1 MTVHDGLRA
10 LLLTLALTGA
20 GAAVMAFRV
29 SLDAPRARGLPRTGP
44 TTWLP
49 SEPLDDLDSVVV
61 VRNAFRPDRR
71 PAPVPYEPTRVDGG
85 PPPPSEPQPTL
96 SVAGVVFGR
105 TRAALLRG
113 IPGTDGV
120 HVLAEGEDVRG
131 VRVLR
136 IVDTAVVVTWR
147 ADTLYV
153 PVAGGRS

>member
-1 MTVHDGLRA
+1 MTVQAGLRA
-10 LLLTLALTGA
+10 LLLTLALTGV
-20 GAAVMAFRV
+20 GVAVMAFQV
-29 SLDAPRARGLPRTGP
+29 LLDAPRAPGEPRTGP
-44 TTWLP
+44 ATSLP
-49 SEPLDDLDSVVV
+49 NEPLNALDSVVV

-71 PAPVPYEPTRVDGG
+71 PAPVPYEPTRADGG

-147 ADTLYV
+147 ADTLYL